1 MHMLTGGSKG
11 EGGGVRKTETIG
23 RTGTVRPL
31 WAEADNLR
39 DRIAEADAVYA
50 FFSFDTALSQRASH
64 GHLRTHSACRA
75 ALIRLCAAP
84 NTRGPGLSA
93 RRVETLQRRARLRR
107 PRAIAVPGARA
118 SAPRRRRGGAA

>member
-84 NTRGPGLSA
+84 NTRGAALSA
-93 RRVETLQRRARLRR
+93 RPVEAL
-107 PRAIAVPGARA
+107 P
-118 SAPRRRRGGAA
+118 GGAARRQPHCLRVRPAGRPAPL